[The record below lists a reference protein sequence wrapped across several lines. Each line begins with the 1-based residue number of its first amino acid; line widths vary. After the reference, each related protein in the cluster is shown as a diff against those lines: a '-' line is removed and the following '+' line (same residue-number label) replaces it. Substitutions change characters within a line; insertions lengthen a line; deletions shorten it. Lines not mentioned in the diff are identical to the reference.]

1 MASPEKIYR
10 RLPGRGVSAL
20 QHVRL
25 YQGPD
30 HILQVAS
37 TGYSESYKRFYFR
50 DIQAVTIQ
58 KTVWGKVWNGVWG
71 FLFAVFAL
79 PAIGMSR
86 DMAIVMWII
95 AGFFGV
101 GLLVNVLIGP
111 SCACHIRTAVQVERL
126 RGLGRIKASRRLLR
140 RLRPLI
146 DSAQG
151 ASSPE
156 EVMARLRP
164 SPSPATYS
172 GDAPP
177 VISETPAAETLKP
190 ITPEVSPESFL

>member
-1 MASPEKIYR
+1 MASREKIYK

-58 KTVWGKVWNGVWG
+58 KTVWGKVWNGIWG

-79 PAIGMSR
+79 PAFGMSR
-86 DMAIVMWII
+86 DVAIVMWII

-111 SCACHIRTAVQVERL
+111 TCACYIRTAVQVERL
-126 RGLGRIKASRRLLR
+126 RGLARINACRRLLK

-156 EVMARLRP
+156 DVMTRFHP
-164 SPSPATYS
+164 SPRAAAYS
-172 GDAPP
+172 GDSPP
-177 VISETPAAETLKP
+177 IISETPPVDTAKP
-190 ITPEVSPESFL
+190 ITPEASPESIA